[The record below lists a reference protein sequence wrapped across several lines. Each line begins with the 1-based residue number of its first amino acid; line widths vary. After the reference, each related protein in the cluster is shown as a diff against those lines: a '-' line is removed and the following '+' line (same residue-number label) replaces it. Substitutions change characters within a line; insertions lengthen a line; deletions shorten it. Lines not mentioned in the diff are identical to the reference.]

1 VKRPRLGAQVACWL
15 LVSAGATLLA
25 QEAPA
30 DFRREIDRLAYQLDE
45 SVRQVCRPSPLNLF
59 GPTQVVRGYRIPGV
73 GVVFVVPPRSLPSA
87 RTARSSGSQARP
99 PAQPAA
105 VRAAPPR
112 AARAFAPASR
122 QRRAPG
128 GARMSDDEQAELALR
143 AFEEQVRSMDEAAAR
158 MHQGVQQAMTQMMRE
173 VEHSNTG
180 DVSARAASED
190 AREGFPP
197 LLLLP
202 PWSQSWGSE
211 VPSDPRPAQEVVHD
225 VRAALASA
233 LAAGAFAGLP
243 PDESLV
249 VTVEF
254 FTEDSLDIS
263 AHPTATLVE
272 RLKTRDIDTRKNGAP
287 PAEEIVKRVE
297 ISQF

>member
-1 VKRPRLGAQVACWL
+1 MRFLRLGAQVACWL
-15 LVSAGATLLA
+15 LASAGATLLA
-25 QEAPA
+25 QEGPA
-30 DFRREIDRLAYQLDE
+30 DFRREIDRLAYQIDE
-45 SVRQVCRPSPLNLF
+45 SVREVCRPSPLNLF

-87 RTARSSGSQARP
+87 RAARSSSSQTRR
-99 PAQPAA
+99 PAQPPA
-105 VRAAPPR
+105 VRPAAPR
-112 AARAFAPASR
+112 AARAFAPPPP
-122 QRRAPG
+122 QRRTPR

-158 MHQGVQQAMTQMMRE
+158 MHQGVQQAMAEMMRE

-180 DVSARAASED
+180 EGSPRAASEG

-211 VPSDPRPAQEVVHD
+211 APSDPRSTQEVVHD
-225 VRAALASA
+225 VQAALARA

-254 FTEDSLDIS
+254 FTEDSLDLT
-263 AHPTATLVE
+263 ARPTATLVE
-272 RLKTRDIDTRKNGAP
+272 RLKTRDIDAQKSGSL

-297 ISQF
+297 TSQF